1 MKIRLFRIN
10 DKGIAVMSTETSV
23 ESAKIKVTKQW
34 PTIRWFETS
43 KSGKLDIILQIVGI
57 VQHSVDSGR
66 KALIIVR
73 SK

>member
-1 MKIRLFRIN
+1 MKIRLFSIN
-10 DKGIAVMSTETSV
+10 NKGIAVMSTETSV
-23 ESAKIKVTKQW
+23 ESAKIKVTKKW

-43 KSGKLDIILQIVGI
+43 RSGNVDVIMQIVGI
-57 VQHSVDSGR
+57 VQGPTDSGR